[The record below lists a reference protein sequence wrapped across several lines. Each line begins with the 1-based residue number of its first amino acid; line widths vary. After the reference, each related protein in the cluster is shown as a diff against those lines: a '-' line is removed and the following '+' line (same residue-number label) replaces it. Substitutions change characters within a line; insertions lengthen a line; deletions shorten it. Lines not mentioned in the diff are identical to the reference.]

1 MIPYLSIEHQK
12 ERAGT
17 LVNAIY
23 IYFFLLLFEGA
34 LRKWILPGFSDV
46 ILLIRDPVAIY
57 ILYAA
62 WKSRVSYLNPYVLFI
77 AVVSLFAFYT
87 AILLGHG
94 NLLIALYGLRITLI
108 HFPLIFIIGS
118 VLIKEDVDRIA
129 RWMIVLCIPM
139 LILIIV
145 QFYSPQTAWIN
156 KGVGDSL
163 GGGGFTGALGYLR
176 PPGTF
181 SFTNGL
187 VLFFTLCSSFIFW
200 SFTYDVKLP
209 VWVIYTALICLFLS
223 IPFSISRTL
232 LFGILI
238 TAFFYLLSSFKYWL
252 TFLYVIVAMIV
263 VITFIN
269 VIGNFEFLETGL
281 EVFKERFNSANESEG
296 GLEDVI
302 LNRYLGGLGRAL
314 ASAED
319 YPFWG
324 LGLGLGTNAG
334 SILTTGQKEFLISEG
349 EWGRVLGEIG
359 PLLGLVLII
368 TRVVL
373 GMNMLFKSYRQFMQG
388 NMLPWLM
395 IGNLLFYISQG
406 QWAQPTSLGFTVFFG
421 GVLLASA
428 KESTLEFNH

>member
-1 MIPYLSIEHQK
+1 MMPSLSLEQQK

-17 LVNAIY
+17 LIYAIY
-23 IYFFLLLFEGA
+23 IYFFLLIFEGA
-34 LRKWILPGFSDV
+34 LRKWVLPEFSDF
-46 ILLIRDPVAIY
+46 ILLIRDPLAIY

-62 WKSRVSYLNPYVLFI
+62 WKSRVSYLNTYVLI
-77 AVVSLFAFYT
+77 IGVVSLIAFYT
-87 AILLGHG
+87 AMFLGHG
-94 NLLIALYGLRITLI
+94 NLFIALYGLRITLI
-108 HFPLIFIIGS
+108 HFPLIFIIGA
-118 VLIKEDVDRIA
+118 VLMKEDVDRVA
-129 RWMIVLCIPM
+129 RWMIILCIPM
-139 LILIIV
+139 LILIII

-163 GGGGFTGALGYLR
+163 GGGGFSGALGYFR

-200 SFTYDVKLP
+200 SFTHDVKLP
-209 VWVIYTALICLFLS
+209 VWVIYTALVCLFLS

-238 TAFFYLLSSFKYWL
+238 TVFFYLLSSFKYWL
-252 TFLYVIVAMIV
+252 TFLYVIVAMILM
-263 VITFIN
+263 ITFIN
-269 VIGNFEFLETGL
+269 IIGNFEFLETGI

-296 GLEDVI
+296 GLEEVI

-324 LGLGLGTNAG
+324 LGLGQGTNAG
-334 SILTTGQKEFLISEG
+334 SQLSTGRINFIISEG
-349 EWGRVLGEIG
+349 EWGRILGEIG
-359 PLLGLVLII
+359 PLLGLVFIL
-368 TRVVL
+368 TRVIL
-373 GMNMLFKSYRQFMQG
+373 GMNMLFKSYRHFVQG

-406 QWAQPTSLGFTVFFG
+406 QWAQPTSLGFSVFFSG
-421 GVLLASA
+421 LLLASM
-428 KESTLEFNH
+428 KEQND

>member
-1 MIPYLSIEHQK
+1 MMPSLSLAQQK
-12 ERAGT
+12 ARAGT
-17 LVNAIY
+17 LIYAIY
-23 IYFFLLLFEGA
+23 IYFFLLIFEGA
-34 LRKWILPGFSDV
+34 LRKWVLPGFSDF
-46 ILLIRDPVAIY
+46 ILLIRDPLAIY

-62 WKSRVSYLNPYVLFI
+62 WKSRVSYLNTYVLI
-77 AVVSLFAFYT
+77 IGVVSLIAFYT
-87 AILLGHG
+87 AMLLGHG
-94 NLLIALYGLRITLI
+94 NLFIALYGLRITLI
-108 HFPLIFIIGS
+108 HFPLIFIIGA
-118 VLIKEDVDRIA
+118 VLMKEDVDRIA
-129 RWMIVLCIPM
+129 RWMIILCIPM

-163 GGGGFTGALGYLR
+163 GGGGFSGALGYFR

-200 SFTYDVKLP
+200 SFTHDVKLP
-209 VWVIYTALICLFLS
+209 VWVIYTALVCLFLS

-238 TAFFYLLSSFKYWL
+238 TVFFYLLSSFKYWL
-252 TFLYVIVAMIV
+252 TFLYVIVTMILM
-263 VITFIN
+263 ITFIN
-269 VIGNFEFLETGL
+269 IIGNFEFLETGI

-296 GLEDVI
+296 GLEEVI

-324 LGLGLGTNAG
+324 LGLGQGTNAG
-334 SILTTGQKEFLISEG
+334 SQLSTGRINFIISEG
-349 EWGRVLGEIG
+349 EWGRILGEIG
-359 PLLGLVLII
+359 PLLGLVFIL
-368 TRVVL
+368 TRVIL
-373 GMNMLFKSYRQFMQG
+373 GMNMLFKSYRHFVQG

-406 QWAQPTSLGFTVFFG
+406 QWAQPTSLGFSVFFSG
-421 GVLLASA
+421 LLLASM
-428 KESTLEFNH
+428 KEQND

>member
-1 MIPYLSIEHQK
+1 MIK
-12 ERAGT
+12 
-17 LVNAIY
+17 AIY

-34 LRKWILPGFSDV
+34 LRKWVLPGFSDA
-46 ILLIRDPVAIY
+46 ILLIRDPVALY

-62 WKSRVSYLNPYVLFI
+62 WKSRVSYFNVFVLI
-77 AVVSLFAFYT
+77 VAAVSLIAFYT

-108 HFPLIFIIGS
+108 HFPLIFIIGQ
-118 VLIKEDVDRIA
+118 VLQKEDVLKIA
-129 RWMIVLCIPM
+129 QWMILLCIPM
-139 LILIIV
+139 LVLIIV
-145 QFYSPQTAWIN
+145 QFYSPQTAWVN
-156 KGVGDSL
+156 KGVGDAFS
-163 GGGGFTGALGYLR
+163 GGFTGALGYFR

-187 VLFFTLCSSFIFW
+187 VLFFTLSSSFIFW
-200 SFTYDVKLP
+200 ALTQDVKLP
-209 VWVIYTALICLFLS
+209 IWVIYIALICLFLS

-232 LFGILI
+232 LFGIVI

-252 TFLYVIVAMIV
+252 TFLYVIIAMILL
-263 VITFIN
+263 ITFIN
-269 VIGNFEFLETGL
+269 IAGNFEFLETGI
-281 EVFKERFNSANESEG
+281 EVFKERFNAANESEG

-319 YPFWG
+319 FPFWG

-334 SILTTGQKEFLISEG
+334 SQLSTGSINFVISEG
-349 EWGRVLGEIG
+349 EWGRILGEIG
-359 PLLGLVLII
+359 PLLGLILIL

-373 GMNMLFKSYRQFMQG
+373 GANMLTKSYRQFLRG

-395 IGNLLFYISQG
+395 MGNLIFYIAQG
-406 QWAQPTSLGFTVFFG
+406 QWAQPTSLGFSVFFG
-421 GVLLASA
+421 GILLASLNQS
-428 KESTLEFNH
+428 EDNLNQPNVSPG